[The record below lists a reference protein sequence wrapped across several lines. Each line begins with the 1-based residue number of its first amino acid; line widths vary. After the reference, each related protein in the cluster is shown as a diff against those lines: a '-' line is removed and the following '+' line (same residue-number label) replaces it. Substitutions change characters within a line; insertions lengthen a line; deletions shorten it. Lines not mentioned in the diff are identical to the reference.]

1 MKIQLIGHDE
11 KYAVEQSLLA
21 LFPEERPVYE
31 TVDRA
36 MDGRWM
42 VVSLRE
48 EGSDCH
54 VTTELGWD
62 GLCGPYTMGMK
73 LTGTE
78 YEREGLRRR
87 CIGLSIFRAAQ
98 AVLGIAPPWGSLTGV
113 RPGKIAARSLEQCVA
128 NGRSQ
133 QQAEKETMALM
144 TGLYSVTPPRARLA
158 LESAQ
163 AGLKARREL
172 EKQDIAV
179 YIGIPFCPTRCA
191 YCSFVSAS
199 VERSFALVEPYL
211 EALYDEVRAAGDMVR
226 AEGLRT
232 RAFYMGGGTPT
243 TLTAEQMDRLLTV
256 FEESFDLTACP
267 ETTIE
272 AGRPDTITPEKLAV
286 LKNHGIT
293 RVSVN
298 PQTMEDH
305 VLQAIG
311 RRHSAEDIRR
321 CMEQVAAAGFDHV
334 NMDLIAGLPE
344 DTPEG
349 FRRSLDE
356 CLTFGADNITVH
368 TLSLKKGSTILT
380 RGLSIPDAAAV
391 GEMLDYADPTLRKAG
406 MVPYY
411 LYRQKYMSGSFEN
424 VGWCRPGA
432 ENLYNI
438 YIMEELC
445 SILSMGAG
453 GSTKMVDLAGN
464 QIQRVFNLKYPK
476 EYTERPEKWQ
486 ANQAEFAAFYRQRMQ

>member
-1 MKIQLIGHDE
+1 
-11 KYAVEQSLLA
+11 
-21 LFPEERPVYE
+21 
-31 TVDRA
+31 
-36 MDGRWM
+36 
-42 VVSLRE
+42 
-48 EGSDCH
+48 
-54 VTTELGWD
+54 
-62 GLCGPYTMGMK
+62 
-73 LTGTE
+73 
-78 YEREGLRRR
+78 
-87 CIGLSIFRAAQ
+87 
-98 AVLGIAPPWGSLTGV
+98 
-113 RPGKIAARSLEQCVA
+113 
-128 NGRSQ
+128 
-133 QQAEKETMALM
+133 
-144 TGLYSVTPPRARLA
+144 
-158 LESAQ
+158 
-163 AGLKARREL
+163 
-172 EKQDIAV
+172 
-179 YIGIPFCPTRCA
+179 
-191 YCSFVSAS
+191 

-211 EALYDEVRAAGDMVR
+211 EALYDEVRAAGAMVR

-256 FEESFDLTACP
+256 FEESFDMTACP

-464 QIQRVFNLKYPK
+464 QIQRAFNLKYPK